1 MRGQGGRRNKFFFFT
16 TERCAVIF
24 LYKELTTRD
33 DFSKSVGVA
42 GVESIVCFSL
52 NGVCK
57 HLVDLTKHSWD
68 ITRRVSSSA

>member
-1 MRGQGGRRNKFFFFT
+1 
-16 TERCAVIF
+16 
-24 LYKELTTRD
+24 
-33 DFSKSVGVA
+33 
-42 GVESIVCFSL
+42 L